1 MVIVPQSQPAGA
13 TTLFST
19 SNKTRHPERSAALI
33 YRMAGGLWRGIEEPV
48 PSVAEGTPAMLVGR
62 CSSELSNHEL
72 EAKLAKSQAS
82 SEAEGYAVR
91 RTRLERPSTEC
102 AELLL
107 VVPMNCHPD
116 RL

>member
-1 MVIVPQSQPAGA
+1 MVIVPQSQPAGE

-33 YRMAGGLWRGIEEPV
+33 YRMAGGLWRGVEGPRRCLLADAL
-48 PSVAEGTPAMLVGR
+48 PSFPTTNYKPNL
-62 CSSELSNHEL
+62 
-72 EAKLAKSQAS
+72 KSRSS

-91 RTRLERPSTEC
+91 RTRLEKQSEC
-102 AELLL
+102 AELFL
-107 VVPMNCHPD
+107 VVPMNCHPG